1 MTNRQIEDA
10 APEHIPANAPQM
22 AKTPPAIAADR
33 GCERCRRDS
42 AWGDA
47 LSRNDDERQ
56 WRGLIKHLPE
66 NARQIWAALNDL
78 HQFWLVLQD
87 FGGQSIRVPRNLP
100 KDKGHSLR
108 KKLGVACLRKL
119 MAVFGGT
126 SLYVPR
132 CSALK
137 NRLRQR
143 DITRDFSRST
153 RRGASSTAAVSS
165 LARQHGIS
173 DRRVWQILKKENS
186 VPPQTRLLMKLG
198 DSARPATDRPD
209 ASH

>member
-78 HQFWLVLQD
+78 CRQD
-87 FGGQSIRVPRNLP
+87 
-100 KDKGHSLR
+100 
-108 KKLGVACLRKL
+108 
-119 MAVFGGT
+119 
-126 SLYVPR
+126 
-132 CSALK
+132 
-137 NRLRQR
+137 
-143 DITRDFSRST
+143 
-153 RRGASSTAAVSS
+153 
-165 LARQHGIS
+165 
-173 DRRVWQILKKENS
+173 DRR
-186 VPPQTRLLMKLG
+186 TR
-198 DSARPATDRPD
+198 
-209 ASH
+209 SHG